1 MKLPRAG
8 GRYFVRLTCCL
19 LVIAT
24 IPPLVLGAILFGN
37 ARQNM
42 SRQMALFSQNYL
54 GQTLNAMEVVF
65 SQIEDS
71 GRQTI
76 LDSSFKTFE
85 TFTDGKGME
94 ELISSLEVGEN
105 FRGTARYLE
114 AKARML
120 EQLRSFELTNA
131 FIDSIYFCDS
141 GKGLVYSSAGLQY
154 GMADF
159 FDKEWFGYADQA
171 FISPAVMDTRTVD
184 FPYKGNQQ
192 VITLVFRSYYNEM
205 NLMAVNIDAR
215 KFYDQIVL
223 KIERKGTDSLFAY
236 SGEGEL
242 LLKDY
247 RYPELQ
253 QLIQRERVDAF
264 RDGQYHWDSGKLGR
278 KRYLLSYLE
287 SDKLGWNFVMVS
299 DVQQLYQGVEAL
311 QMVFLLS
318 LAGVTACVIL
328 AAAVA
333 SRRLYSPI
341 ERLMEIVGESPRK
354 SGWKNEFDG
363 LAGVFEELKMNEM
376 DLVERLQN
384 SLPVHRRRFLI
395 SLLRRNDYS
404 EEEVR
409 RQFKLLNIGLDDRS
423 LRIVLFS
430 YDALEE
436 GDRFGPLSI
445 KKDLLLSYL
454 LDNLRPYPF
463 ELAEM
468 EDGKVVALLNA
479 AEGDTAQLMDKLE
492 GMRREL
498 ARAAQIPCTVVLSGQ
513 IGEVGEL
520 RRAYLEAERALLRR
534 ELSDEDGVLFADAPA
549 GEKGVLRYSQDR
561 IDKIL
566 DALQSGEGEKACRA
580 FRELLKELMQENDP
594 LEYRQ
599 VQSLYM
605 DVLTSV
611 VKLVNAAGVPPGRVY
626 GDTRN
631 LYDELLRLDGIGAAL
646 KWFDRGAHGH
656 GRLPGHPR
664 HQKKRRACGTG
675 PGDHPRGLQPEHH
688 AGIGRAAAQP
698 QPRLRQPDFQKGDG
712 RQVHGLSDRD
722 AGGKGE
728 GAAHGEQP
736 QNQGGL
742 RTARLLQHQLF
753 HQGLQG
759 RHGGDPRR
767 LPQDEPGPVGAGKPS
782 RRVSGGAVLHIL
794 DKIFVARTINIAF
807 LSIHF

>member
-105 FRGTARYLE
+105 LRGTARYLE

-395 SLLRRNDYS
+395 SLLRRN
-404 EEEVR
+404 
-409 RQFKLLNIGLDDRS
+409 
-423 LRIVLFS
+423 

-646 KWFDRGAHGH
+646 KWFDGVLTATADCLGTLATKKSDARVEQVLAIIRADCSQNTTLESVAQQLNLNPAYVSRIFKKETGVKFMDYLTGMRVEKAKELLTGSNLKIKEVCERLGGFTYIGQNFRG
-656 GRLPGHPR
+656 
-664 HQKKRRACGTG
+664 
-675 PGDHPRGLQPEHH
+675 E
-688 AGIGRAAAQP
+688 
-698 QPRLRQPDFQKGDG
+698 
-712 RQVHGLSDRD
+712 
-722 AGGKGE
+722 
-728 GAAHGEQP
+728 
-736 QNQGGL
+736 N
-742 RTARLLQHQLF
+742 
-753 HQGLQG
+753 
-759 RHGGDPRR
+759 
-767 LPQDEPGPVGAGKPS
+767 
-782 RRVSGGAVLHIL
+782 
-794 DKIFVARTINIAF
+794 DKYSIFIYSF
-807 LSIHF
+807 LTL

>member
-94 ELISSLEVGEN
+94 KLISSLEVGEN
-105 FRGTARYLE
+105 LRGTARYLE

-264 RDGQYHWDSGKLGR
+264 RDGQYHWDSGKLG
-278 KRYLLSYLE
+278 LLSYLE

-549 GEKGVLRYSQDR
+549 GEKGVLRYS
-561 IDKIL
+561 IDKKL
-566 DALQSGEGEKACRA
+566 HA
-580 FRELLKELMQENDP
+580 FRAAQP
-594 LEYRQ
+594 LYTATARTA
-599 VQSLYM
+599 S
-605 DVLTSV
+605 TRSSTRSSRGRGRRP
-611 VKLVNAAGVPPGRVY
+611 AGPSGSCSRSSCRRTTRSNTGRCKAFTWTCSPVSSSSS
-626 GDTRN
+626 T
-631 LYDELLRLDGIGAAL
+631 
-646 KWFDRGAHGH
+646 
-656 GRLPGHPR
+656 
-664 HQKKRRACGTG
+664 RRACRPAGCTGT
-675 PGDHPRGLQPEHH
+675 PGTFTTSCSGSTGSARRSSGSTGCSRPRPT
-688 AGIGRAAAQP
+688 AWAPSPPKKATRVWNRSWRSSA
-698 QPRLRQPDFQKGDG
+698 
-712 RQVHGLSDRD
+712 
-722 AGGKGE
+722 
-728 GAAHGEQP
+728 
-736 QNQGGL
+736 
-742 RTARLLQHQLF
+742 RTA
-753 HQGLQG
+753 
-759 RHGGDPRR
+759 
-767 LPQDEPGPVGAGKPS
+767 
-782 RRVSGGAVLHIL
+782 
-794 DKIFVARTINIAF
+794 ARTPRWNRSRSSSTSTPPTSAGF
-807 LSIHF
+807 SKRRRASSSWTT

>member
-1 MKLPRAG
+1 M
-8 GRYFVRLTCCL
+8 
-19 LVIAT
+19 IAT

-94 ELISSLEVGEN
+94 KLISSLEVGEN
-105 FRGTARYLE
+105 LRGTARYLE

-171 FISPAVMDTRTVD
+171 FISPVVMDTRTVD

-534 ELSDEDGVLFADAPA
+534 ELSDEDGRALRGRARRRKGGPPLQPGPHRQDPRRAPVGGGGEGLPGLPGAAQGAHAGERPARIPAGAKPLHGRAHQRRQARQRGGRAARQGVRGHPEPLRRAAPA
-549 GEKGVLRYSQDR
+549 RRDR
-561 IDKIL
+561 RG
-566 DALQSGEGEKACRA
+566 A
-580 FRELLKELMQENDP
+580 
-594 LEYRQ
+594 Q
-599 VQSLYM
+599 V
-605 DVLTSV
+605 V
-611 VKLVNAAGVPPGRVY
+611 R
-626 GDTRN
+626 
-631 LYDELLRLDGIGAAL
+631 
-646 KWFDRGAHGH
+646 RGAHGH

-712 RQVHGLSDRD
+712 VKFMDYLTGMRVERAKELLTGSNLKIKEVCERLGYSNINYFIKVFKD
-722 AGGKGE
+722 ATGVTPGDYRRM
-728 GAAHGEQP
+728 
-736 QNQGGL
+736 NQG
-742 RTARLLQHQLF
+742 R
-753 HQGLQG
+753 
-759 RHGGDPRR
+759 
-767 LPQDEPGPVGAGKPS
+767 
-782 RRVSGGAVLHIL
+782 
-794 DKIFVARTINIAF
+794 
-807 LSIHF
+807 

>member
-105 FRGTARYLE
+105 LRGTARYLE

-646 KWFDRGAHGH
+646 KWFDGVLTATADCLGTLATKKSDARVEQVLAIIRADCSQNTTLESVAQQLNLNPAYVSRIFKKETGVKFMDYLTGMRVEKAKELLTGSNLKIKEVCE
-656 GRLPGHPR
+656 RLGYSNINYFI
-664 HQKKRRACGTG
+664 KVFKDATG
-675 PGDHPRGLQPEHH
+675 VTPGDYR
-688 AGIGRAAAQP
+688 RM
-698 QPRLRQPDFQKGDG
+698 
-712 RQVHGLSDRD
+712 
-722 AGGKGE
+722 
-728 GAAHGEQP
+728 
-736 QNQGGL
+736 NQG
-742 RTARLLQHQLF
+742 RFYIYWTKFSWRE
-753 HQGLQG
+753 
-759 RHGGDPRR
+759 R
-767 LPQDEPGPVGAGKPS
+767 
-782 RRVSGGAVLHIL
+782 
-794 DKIFVARTINIAF
+794 
-807 LSIHF
+807 

>member
-94 ELISSLEVGEN
+94 KLISSLEVGEN
-105 FRGTARYLE
+105 LRGTARYLE

-171 FISPAVMDTRTVD
+171 FISPVVMDTRTVD

-646 KWFDRGAHGH
+646 KWFDGVLTATADCLGTLATKKSDARVEQVLAIIRADCSQNTTLESVAQQLNLNPAYVSRIFKKETGVKFMDYLTGMRVERAKELLTGSNLKIKEVCE
-656 GRLPGHPR
+656 RLGYSNINYFI
-664 HQKKRRACGTG
+664 KVFKDATG
-675 PGDHPRGLQPEHH
+675 VTPGDYR
-688 AGIGRAAAQP
+688 RM
-698 QPRLRQPDFQKGDG
+698 
-712 RQVHGLSDRD
+712 
-722 AGGKGE
+722 
-728 GAAHGEQP
+728 
-736 QNQGGL
+736 NQG
-742 RTARLLQHQLF
+742 R
-753 HQGLQG
+753 
-759 RHGGDPRR
+759 
-767 LPQDEPGPVGAGKPS
+767 
-782 RRVSGGAVLHIL
+782 
-794 DKIFVARTINIAF
+794 
-807 LSIHF
+807 